1 MLFRSVSIDGECRNR
16 PGTACIF
23 NSELNYYQCNDNESS
38 NSFYN
43 QNKYNFLAASTVHEL
58 MHHFGEHGNYDH
70 FGTEKCNEVM
80 GGTSYDDGTLN
91 TFQENAAICPK
102 LFEVFKASY
111 QNC

>member
-1 MLFRSVSIDGECRNR
+1 
-16 PGTACIF
+16 
-23 NSELNYYQCNDNESS
+23 
-38 NSFYN
+38 
-43 QNKYNFLAASTVHEL
+43 